1 MTTWATPTA
10 AAASSSDRVAARSDD
25 ADAAGRQAVGAVAL
39 TRPQVHEHVGLG
51 QEALHLGVVEGD
63 GTGVDRRG
71 HLRGQHAGTHR
82 EHPGHGVVGGGQG
95 GHPSPQ
101 RARGAGDHDGL
112 AHGAMMPGSVRSRT
126 IRTGCR
132 SVPTAGG
139 NPADPRADRERQP
152 PTMLA
157 MSNFGLPGGPG
168 DDPFGDDN
176 PFKGMPI
183 FGDLAKLFQQQG
195 PVNWDA
201 ARQLALSIATGDTTT
216 SEPNVDPLER
226 IKIEQLARVA
236 DLQVANA
243 TGLSTIDHRAGR
255 HHRTGHPHPVGPA
268 GARGLPA
275 AVREAGRLAAPG
287 RSGASPT
294 RRPSAA
300 DPMAWMAPLM
310 QMIGPTMLGMT
321 AGSMVGHLA
330 QRSFGQYDLPIPRPP
345 SDELT
350 IITPNL
356 DQFGEEW
363 SLPGDDLRLWVCL
376 HEIATH
382 AVLGVPHVR
391 AALEGMLASY
401 LDGFEADPGSLE
413 RQLGEVDMSNPGDMS
428 GSSRCSAIPRPCSAP
443 SSPPPSESCSPGSRP
458 WSR

>member
-1 MTTWATPTA
+1 
-10 AAASSSDRVAARSDD
+10 
-25 ADAAGRQAVGAVAL
+25 
-39 TRPQVHEHVGLG
+39 
-51 QEALHLGVVEGD
+51 
-63 GTGVDRRG
+63 
-71 HLRGQHAGTHR
+71 
-82 EHPGHGVVGGGQG
+82 
-95 GHPSPQ
+95 
-101 RARGAGDHDGL
+101 
-112 AHGAMMPGSVRSRT
+112 
-126 IRTGCR
+126 
-132 SVPTAGG
+132 
-139 NPADPRADRERQP
+139 
-152 PTMLA
+152 MLA

-201 ARQLALSIATGDTTT
+201 ARQLAFSIATGDTTT

-243 TGLSTIDHRAGR
+243 TGLSTSVTGRGVTIVPVTRTQWAQQTLDAYRPLFEKLAGSL
-255 HHRTGHPHPVGPA
+255 HQDEPVMPD
-268 GARGLPA
+268 
-275 AVREAGRLAAPG
+275 EA
-287 RSGASPT
+287 
-294 RRPSAA
+294 PSAA

-350 IITPNL
+350 IVTPNL
-356 DQFGEEW
+356 DRFVDEW
-363 SLPGDDLRLWVCL
+363 SLPADDLRLWVCL

-391 AALEGMLASY
+391 AALQGMLEAY
-401 LDGFEADPGSLE
+401 LDGFETDPGSLE
-413 RQLGEVDMSNPGDMS
+413 RQLGEVDMSSSGDMAGLQQMFGDPETLLGAIQS
-428 GSSRCSAIPRPCSAP
+428 PAQRELLPRLEALVAVIVGYIDHTMDQIGTGLVGSYSMVTEAVRRRRVEADQSDRFVERLFGLELTQAQYDRGAAFVAGVVERAGADGAGPAVGVGRQPADAGRGRRSRALARPHRPAELSP
-443 SSPPPSESCSPGSRP
+443 GPPPGAEFRRTMNVQAPHRWLRVLRGRARRRGCG
-458 WSR
+458 

>member
-1 MTTWATPTA
+1 
-10 AAASSSDRVAARSDD
+10 
-25 ADAAGRQAVGAVAL
+25 
-39 TRPQVHEHVGLG
+39 
-51 QEALHLGVVEGD
+51 
-63 GTGVDRRG
+63 
-71 HLRGQHAGTHR
+71 
-82 EHPGHGVVGGGQG
+82 
-95 GHPSPQ
+95 
-101 RARGAGDHDGL
+101 
-112 AHGAMMPGSVRSRT
+112 
-126 IRTGCR
+126 
-132 SVPTAGG
+132 
-139 NPADPRADRERQP
+139 
-152 PTMLA
+152 MLA

-243 TGLSTIDHRAGR
+243 TGLTTSLTGRGVTIVPVTRSQWAQQTLDAYRPLFEQLAGSL
-255 HHRTGHPHPVGPA
+255 HQDEPTVPD
-268 GARGLPA
+268 
-275 AVREAGRLAAPG
+275 EA
-287 RSGASPT
+287 
-294 RRPSAA
+294 PSAA

-330 QRSFGQYDLPIPRPP
+330 QRSFGRYDLPIPRPVD
-345 SDELT
+345 DELT
-350 IITPNL
+350 IVIANL
-356 DQFGEEW
+356 VQFGEEW
-363 SLPGDDLRLWVCL
+363 SLPADDLRLWVCL

-391 AALEGMLASY
+391 AAVEALLHDYLA
-401 LDGFEADPGSLE
+401 GFETDSGSLE
-413 RQLGEVDMSNPGDMS
+413 RQLGEVDMSNPGDMAGLQQMFGDPETLLGAIQS
-428 GSSRCSAIPRPCSAP
+428 PAQRELLPRLEALMAVIVGYIDHTMDQIGTGLVGSYSMVTEAVRRRRVEADQSDRFVERLFGLELTQAQYDRGNAFVAGVVERAGAEGLARLWVSAESLPTPAEVDAP
-443 SSPPPSESCSPGSRP
+443 GLWLARIDLPS
-458 WSR
+458 

>member
-1 MTTWATPTA
+1 
-10 AAASSSDRVAARSDD
+10 
-25 ADAAGRQAVGAVAL
+25 
-39 TRPQVHEHVGLG
+39 
-51 QEALHLGVVEGD
+51 
-63 GTGVDRRG
+63 
-71 HLRGQHAGTHR
+71 
-82 EHPGHGVVGGGQG
+82 
-95 GHPSPQ
+95 
-101 RARGAGDHDGL
+101 
-112 AHGAMMPGSVRSRT
+112 
-126 IRTGCR
+126 
-132 SVPTAGG
+132 
-139 NPADPRADRERQP
+139 
-152 PTMLA
+152 MLP

-243 TGLSTIDHRAGR
+243 TGLSTSITGRGVTVVPVTRTMWAQQSLDAYRPRFEKLAGSL
-255 HHRTGHPHPVGPA
+255 HHDQ
-268 GARGLPA
+268 
-275 AVREAGRLAAPG
+275 APM
-287 RSGASPT
+287 PDEP
-294 RRPSAA
+294 PSAA

-330 QRSFGQYDLPIPRPP
+330 QRSFGQYDLPIPRPADDQLVIVT
-345 SDELT
+345 S
-350 IITPNL
+350 NL
-356 DQFGEEW
+356 DEFGQGW
-363 SLPGDDLRLWVCL
+363 SLPPDDLRLWVCL

-391 AALEGMLASY
+391 AALEDMLTAY
-401 LDGFEADPGSLE
+401 LDGFETDTGGLE
-413 RQLGEVDMSNPGDMS
+413 RQLGEVDMSNPDDLAGLQQIFGDPEALLGAIQSPAQRELLPRLEALVAVVVGYVDHTMDQIGTGLV
-428 GSSRCSAIPRPCSAP
+428 GSYSMVTEAIRRRRVEADQSDRFVERLFGLELSQAQYDRGSAFIAGVVERAGADGLARLWASADHLPTPAEVDAPGLWLARIDLP
-443 SSPPPSESCSPGSRP
+443 S
-458 WSR
+458 